1 MAVNT
6 MWAWRSLW
14 QCTATSSAYS
24 RKARAETSSHP
35 LVERVVQ
42 EEVRQERGND
52 PALRRPLR
60 PLLQGAV
67 FTLHGSAKPPRDV
80 EPHPWI
86 VGVMCHGALDQ
97 RMIQTLKEGFDVQVD
112 DPVGAPAS
120 LPRHCDRIDRRS
132 ARSIAVRVG
141 MERGFHHRLEDHLHN
156 RLRDAVPHRGDAEGR
171 SE

>member
-1 MAVNT
+1 M
-6 MWAWRSLW
+6 
-14 QCTATSSAYS
+14 
-24 RKARAETSSHP
+24 
-35 LVERVVQ
+35 Q

-112 DPVGAPAS
+112 DPV
-120 LPRHCDRIDRRS
+120 LQRPRSSDPLRGRIVTHV
-132 ARSIAVRVG
+132 AG
-141 MERGFHHRLEDHLHN
+141 
-156 RLRDAVPHRGDAEGR
+156 
-171 SE
+171 